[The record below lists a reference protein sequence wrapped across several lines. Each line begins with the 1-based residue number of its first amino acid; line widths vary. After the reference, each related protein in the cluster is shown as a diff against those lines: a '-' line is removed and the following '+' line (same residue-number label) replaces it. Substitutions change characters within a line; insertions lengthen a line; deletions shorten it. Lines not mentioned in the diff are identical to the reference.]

1 MKQSDFKKILKE
13 AVREVF
19 QEEMKEIL
27 LEAVKG
33 NKQPITENIN
43 STKSKPDE
51 NNVKNFRMNLMNSIM
66 GGDGSPTFTTDNIQ
80 HQPAYVPPPVN
91 TAGEGSALPPGE
103 VGLDQIMGLFNR

>member
-19 QEEMKEIL
+19 QEEIKGIL

-43 STKSKPDE
+43 ISKPLPDE
-51 NNVKNFRMNLMNSIM
+51 NNIKSFRANLMNSIM
-66 GGDGSPTFTTDNIQ
+66 GDDSPTFTTNNIQ
-80 HQPAYVPPPVN
+80 HKPAYVPPPIN

-103 VGLDQIMGLFNR
+103 VGLDQIMGLFNK